1 MNKQERWVRGTKID
15 ISKGLDEYY
24 KIRDYHRERNLAM
37 GYGHIDTNEKKYKK
51 NLSDIKKIT
60 NIATTSHTLTSE
72 ATDNYHKNKDLDSNL
87 NF

>member
-1 MNKQERWVRGTKID
+1 
-15 ISKGLDEYY
+15 
-24 KIRDYHRERNLAM
+24 M